1 MSKAIELAL
10 RAKENDEVPIGALI
24 VLNDIIIATSSNTK
38 ERYGS
43 AIHHAEIEAIEKAT
57 RYLGTWHLDDCE
69 LYVTLEPCMM
79 CTGAIVNSRI
89 KKVFFGAYN
98 PKGGALVSNIN
109 LLSIKGLNHYPL
121 IEGGIKEE
129 ECAMLLSDFFKEKR
143 KR

>member
-1 MSKAIELAL
+1 
-10 RAKENDEVPIGALI
+10 
-24 VLNDIIIATSSNTK
+24 
-38 ERYGS
+38 
-43 AIHHAEIEAIEKAT
+43 
-57 RYLGTWHLDDCE
+57 
-69 LYVTLEPCMM
+69 MM

-89 KKVFFGAYN
+89 KKVYFGAYN